1 METNDILKK
10 FIAGLS
16 NDKHT
21 LPDYVEAKYINNISF
36 QPISFDSNNYIVNV
50 WFKNVP
56 EIPNQ
61 TTFKYKHLSID
72 SCLKIK
78 KELANK
84 LINCEDDLF
93 TSDETNDILVT
104 PKNIGKI
111 EEGSFFDC

>member
-21 LPDYVEAKYINNISF
+21 LPDYVEAKHINNISF